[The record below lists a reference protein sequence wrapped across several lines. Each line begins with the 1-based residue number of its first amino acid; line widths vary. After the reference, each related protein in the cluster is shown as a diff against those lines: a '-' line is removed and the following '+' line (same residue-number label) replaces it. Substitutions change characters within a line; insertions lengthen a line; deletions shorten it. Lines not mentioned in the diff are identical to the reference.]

1 MRIVHEDGKLFI
13 SLTKKEAK
21 AVQDNL
27 GTPVEI
33 DIGNLEVL
41 LADITDAQISYSRW
55 QRIEEQL
62 STLSYRKKKRQYKT
76 LYSNH
81 RVSGSVL
88 KR

>member
-62 STLSYRKKKRQYKT
+62 STLSYRKKK
-76 LYSNH
+76 
-81 RVSGSVL
+81 
-88 KR
+88 